1 MKKGLGIH
9 EQTRGHKRRSKVLV
23 RKANKLSGKN
33 KGKQGQPGAKYIDM
47 ILGNK
52 SQEVA
57 LTTETTTPTEE

>member
-9 EQTRGHKRRSKVLV
+9 EQTRGHKRRTKSLV

-47 ILGNK
+47 ILGTTP
-52 SQEVA
+52 QQVE
-57 LTTETTTPTEE
+57 LTTEAPTTTEE